1 MKCVS
6 QTIGRV
12 TATKLGERNEFDK
25 VSPCLLRQ
33 RQRYLWYLSQTGRL
47 NMYFLWCMEIKQMHE
62 WLSTSYFVSHSCQLR
77 GIQKSRCER
86 DEGVVTA
93 VKTLERR
100 KFHKIFY
107 NVFNR
112 ILNIYQN
119 RVTCQSVY
127 NNYLCSII

>member
-6 QTIGRV
+6 QTIGQV
-12 TATKLGERNEFDK
+12 TATKLGERNECDK
-25 VSPCLLRQ
+25 VAPHLLRQ
-33 RQRYLWYLSQTGRL
+33 TQRYLRFLSQTGRL
-47 NMYFLWCMEIKQMHE
+47 NTYFLRCMEAKQMYE
-62 WLSTSYFVSHSCQLR
+62 SLSTSYFVSHGCQLW
-77 GIQKSRCER
+77 GKQKSRCER

-93 VKTLERR
+93 VKTLARR

-107 NVFNR
+107 NIFDR